1 MLQGTS
7 RIKYLRI
14 PPTTHYYPQNPRDYV
29 CQLGLTSLMNN
40 YDNFTSLKGKSNI
53 FFRNNL
59 HYTCTF
65 HHFPNLILLLWFK
78 NEIFQFYKFIEWL
91 FLTFKCCCKGIHT
104 VIRKKI
110 TVWHCISDLMAVQI
124 AIKSKKHCHQI
135 SIFENFFFK
144 LPRSVTKW
152 FHYMYT
158 VFRNAFVSF
167 YNMFGY

>member
-104 VIRKKI
+104 VIRKKDYSV
-110 TVWHCISDLMAVQI
+110 TLYFRFDGSSDR
-124 AIKSKKHCHQI
+124 HQI
-135 SIFENFFFK
+135 GKTLSPDIHFWEYR
-144 LPRSVTKW
+144 LETA
-152 FHYMYT
+152 H
-158 VFRNAFVSF
+158 VSEKMVLL
-167 YNMFGY
+167 YA